1 MKAYWDSSA
10 IVEAFN
16 DPQWLARLKSERGFT
31 RPHALAETFSTL
43 TGNPKTR
50 IDASDAATV
59 IERLSASLDFV
70 ELTAPETL
78 SALKATREKGVRG
91 GRVHD
96 YLHAVAAEKSG
107 AKKILT
113 LDKNDFDGITSL
125 EIESD

>member
-10 IVEAFN
+10 LVEAFN
-16 DPQWLARLKSERGFT
+16 NPQLLARLKNEGGFT
-31 RPHALAETFSTL
+31 RPHALAEIFSTL

-59 IERLSASLDFV
+59 IERLAASLEFV

-78 SALKATREKGVRG
+78 SALKLTRSKGVRG

-96 YLHAVAAEKSG
+96 YFHAVAAEKSG
-107 AKKILT
+107 ARKILT
-113 LDKNDFDGITSL
+113 LDENDFEGLSNL
-125 EIESD
+125 EIELA